1 MIQAGLAKALA
12 TGGSIVAANA
22 NDRKHLEV
30 QDIKERI
37 KEMRALETLGK
48 DETLRLRRE
57 HVGPSVALFFEE
69 KPLKIVKGSGQYL
82 YDELG
87 NEYLDCIN
95 NVAHVGHA
103 NARVQEAVAKQLALL
118 NTNSRYLHDNLSLY
132 ARRLTALFP
141 AHLSVCYL
149 VNSGSEANDLAI
161 RLARAY
167 TRRKDIV
174 CLDGAYHGNLT
185 STMAI
190 SPYKTQKLT
199 DFKPPKWAHV
209 APLPCQYRGP
219 LAAATTGNADEQQQ
233 QQQVGGAY
241 ADATRRVIEL
251 AKSRGRQVAAL
262 FVESMISCGGQ
273 TPLPRGYLR
282 QLQRHLREEGA
293 LLVCDEVQTG
303 FGRSGKRM
311 WAFQLDG
318 DDIKPDI
325 VTIGK
330 PMGNGFPVSAV
341 VTTPEIARAFQQIGT
356 EYFNTFGGNPASCAA
371 AMAVLDELEERQL
384 MQKADKIGQWLL
396 DELRELKQSGSS
408 QVIGDVR
415 GTGFF
420 IGVDIVE
427 SAASRKAAPH
437 YAQYIVQRFREE
449 RILMSTEGKLGNVL
463 KFKPPMVFNMENA
476 RKFIEVLTRALTEL
490 ELQISSQRAQKLEQQ
505 RADLSSSSASS
516 VSSSS
521 WLESSTE

>member
-1 MIQAGLAKALA
+1 MLSEEANTALV
-12 TGGSIVAANA
+12 GSN
-22 NDRKHLEV
+22 HV

-37 KEMRALETLGK
+37 KEMMSLESIGK
-48 DETLRLRRE
+48 DETLRLRLE
-57 HVGPSVALFFEE
+57 HVGPSVALFFQEN
-69 KPLKIVKGSGQYL
+69 PLKIVKGSGQYL

-95 NVAHVGHA
+95 NVSHVGHA
-103 NARVQEAVAKQLALL
+103 NRRVQEAVSRQLGLL

-132 ARRLTALFP
+132 AKRLTALFP

-161 RLARAY
+161 RLARAH

-174 CLDGAYHGNLT
+174 SLDGAYHGNLT

-190 SPYKTQKLT
+190 SPYKTDKLI
-199 DFKPPKWAHV
+199 DHKQAKWAHV

-219 LAAATTGNADEQQQ
+219 LSPRTGSA
-233 QQQVGGAY
+233 VGGGDSTDELGKVY
-241 ADATRRVIEL
+241 ADASSELIERV
-251 AKSRGRQVAAL
+251 KSRGRQVAAF

-273 TPLPRGYLR
+273 TPLPSGYLR
-282 QLQRHLREEGA
+282 HLQRYLRAEGT

-303 FGRSGKRM
+303 FGRSGECM

-318 DDIKPDI
+318 ADIRPDI
-325 VTIGK
+325 VTVGK

-341 VTTPEIARAFQQIGT
+341 ITTPEIARAFKQIGT
-356 EYFNTFGGNPASCAA
+356 EYFNTFGGNAVSCAA
-371 AMAVLDELEERQL
+371 AMAVLDELEERNL
-384 MQKADKIGQWLL
+384 MEQARKIGAWIL
-396 DELRELKQSGSS
+396 DELWTLKRSGSS
-408 QVIGDVR
+408 QVMGDVR
-415 GTGFF
+415 GCGFF

-427 SAASRKAAPH
+427 SLESRKAAPQ

-449 RILMSTEGKLGNVL
+449 HIIMSTEGKLGNVL
-463 KFKPPMVFNMENA
+463 KFKPPMCFNMSDA
-476 RKFIEVLTRALTEL
+476 RRFIQVLTKALTEL
-490 ELQISSQRAQKLEQQ
+490 ELQFTRSSQRNNRNTDHKRSVSSACS
-505 RADLSSSSASS
+505 SSSSAS

-521 WLESSTE
+521 WLESSTEQ